1 MLQEAK
7 DLQQNAVAELYRKIT
22 QDSSKTEFT
31 FRAPTGSGK
40 TRMMADL
47 MNRVLQNA
55 CSVVFLVSTLSKG
68 GLAEQNYQEFSK
80 CVNSGTFVKLK
91 PHLISSEANGEER
104 LHIPADCNVYV
115 LPRDLY
121 KKDSKL
127 KEQGVML
134 NFLME
139 LTMNQSKTLY
149 LIKDECHQQT
159 KNIDELNKLNG
170 FFSKVIN
177 CSATPNL
184 KRGQHPD
191 VEITDAD
198 AENAKL
204 IKQVEMGGE
213 NEDVEVAINKFEEIK
228 ESYRILLG
236 VNPCLIIQVSNKNKT
251 NAELDKIKNIL
262 MKHQSLKW
270 MYIVGDGSKEK
281 GETNDDV
288 HELPQSKWADR
299 AKESLSLIDVIIF
312 KMKISEGW
320 DIPRACMLYQVRET
334 ASDQLDEQVV
344 GRVRRNPRLLDFE
357 KLSDE
362 AQKLA
367 TTAWVWGVRS
377 SSVPKTFQVN
387 LFGSPEDIPSAIKIK
402 TTRLKSMGERKDFD
416 IESFL
421 DGKMREPAHSS
432 IFDTYAKLE
441 KCDAEI
447 KSLCY
452 AYAKNDT
459 ARWWHFCD
467 HLSEIEKE
475 YNRFVCDYSESMD
488 LTKDENGSVKEVSF
502 PVKSSFA
509 DNGNY
514 ENISDWAW
522 RRKDGHDKFA
532 FDSEA
537 EREWVSI
544 LKDVSAKYSAEQRTG
559 EMNPKRGQMRIDGSA
574 EPERLSDEKKNVWGK
589 NYLQNSEI
597 KFEYYLNGIHS
608 SYPDFIMRDKK
619 GSNHLFEV
627 KSVNVSSKAQFDSE
641 EYKSKINA
649 LKACYKQC
657 SILTGDY
664 YYLPVLK
671 DDVWQITVFYHG
683 EEESL
688 TKEMFRKSFER
699 V

>member
-1 MLQEAK
+1 MLQKAR
-7 DLQQNAVAELYRKIT
+7 DLQQNAVAELYKKIT
-22 QDSSKTEFT
+22 LDSSKTEFT

-47 MNRVLQNA
+47 MNQVLQSDSNI
-55 CSVVFLVSTLSKG
+55 VFLVSTLSKG
-68 GLAEQNYQEFSK
+68 GLAEQNFQEFTK
-80 CVNSGTFVKLK
+80 CVNSGTFIKLK

-104 LHIPADCNVYV
+104 LYIPSDYNVYV

-127 KEQGVML
+127 MEQGVML

-139 LTMNQSKTLY
+139 LTMKQGKILY
-149 LIKDECHQQT
+149 LIKDECHQKT
-159 KNIDELNKLNG
+159 KNIDELNRLNG

-177 CSATPNL
+177 CSATPDF
-184 KRGQHPD
+184 KKGQHPD
-191 VEITDAD
+191 VEITDDD
-198 AENAKL
+198 AVNAKL
-204 IKQVEMGGE
+204 IKQVEMGDE
-213 NEDVEVAINKFEEIK
+213 NDGVEAAINKLEEIK
-228 ESYRILLG
+228 ESYRNLLG

-251 NAELDKIKNIL
+251 STELDKIKSIL
-262 MKHQSLKW
+262 TKHQSLKW
-270 MYIVGDGSKEK
+270 MYILGDGNKEK
-281 GETNDDV
+281 GDTNDKV
-288 HELPQSKWADR
+288 RELPQAKWANY
-299 AKESLSLIDVIIF
+299 AKESSSTIDVIIF

-357 KLSDE
+357 KLSED

-377 SSVPKTFQVN
+377 SSVPKSYQVN
-387 LFGSPEDIPSAIKIK
+387 LFGNPEDIPSAIKIK
-402 TTRLKSMGERKDFD
+402 TTKLKSMGERKNFD
-416 IESFL
+416 IKTFL
-421 DGKMREPAHSS
+421 DSKMREPAHAS
-432 IFDTYAKLE
+432 IFDIYAKLE

-459 ARWWHFCD
+459 SRWWHFCD

-475 YNRFVCDYSESMD
+475 YNRFICDYSESME
-488 LTKDENGSVKEVSF
+488 LTKDENGLVKEVSF
-502 PVKSSFA
+502 PIKSSFA

-522 RRKDGHDKFA
+522 KRKDGHDRFA

-537 EREWVSI
+537 ERAWVSI
-544 LKDVSAKYSAEQRTG
+544 LKDVSAKYSAEQQTG
-559 EMNPKRGQMRIDGSA
+559 EMNPKRGQMRIDGTT
-574 EPERLSDEKKNVWGK
+574 EPERLSEETKNVWGK

-627 KSVNVSSKAQFDSE
+627 KSVNVSNKAQFDSA

-649 LKACYKQC
+649 LKDCYKQC

-671 DDVWQITVFYHG
+671 DEDWQITVFYKG
-683 EEESL
+683 EEDIL
-688 TKEMFRKSFER
+688 TKEMFKKSFENQ
-699 V
+699 